1 MQARF
6 PRRIDALAQVFEF
19 TEAFCGQHAAI
30 THDCALALDFAV
42 EELFTNLVKYQPGEA
57 PVEIELRL
65 EDATQ
70 GQKGAAARIARVTIT
85 GPESQPFDPR
95 GAPDA
100 VIDRPALE
108 RQPGGLGL
116 HLVRRLVAGL
126 DYRHDPQTGIGCTR
140 LSIALPPDE
149 RGHD

>member
-1 MQARF
+1 MQASF
-6 PRRIDALAQVFEF
+6 PRRIEALAQVFEL
-19 TEAFCGQHAAI
+19 TEAFCVQHDAI

-57 PVEIELRL
+57 PIEIELRL
-65 EDATQ
+65 EDGTQ
-70 GQKGAAARIARVTIT
+70 DQMGVVTRVAHLTIT

-95 GAPDA
+95 WAPDA
-100 VIDRPALE
+100 AVDRPALE

-126 DYRHDPQTGIGCTR
+126 DYRHDPHTGIGCTR
-140 LSIALPPDE
+140 VRIALPPAE
-149 RGHD
+149 HGHG

>member
-1 MQARF
+1 MHATF
-6 PRRIDALAQVFEF
+6 PRRIEALAQVFEF
-19 TEAFCGQHAAI
+19 TEAFCAQHAEI

-57 PVEIELRL
+57 PVEIALCLEEGPQGRPGAGLR
-65 EDATQ
+65 
-70 GQKGAAARIARVTIT
+70 AAQVTIT
-85 GPESQPFDPR
+85 GPESHPFDPR
-95 GAPDA
+95 GAPEA
-100 VIDRPALE
+100 AIDCPALE

-140 LSIALPPDE
+140 LRIALPPA
-149 RGHD
+149 GHGHH

>member
-1 MQARF
+1 MHATF
-6 PRRIDALAQVFEF
+6 PRRIEALAQVFEF
-19 TEAFCGQHAAI
+19 TEAFCAQHGQI

-65 EDATQ
+65 EHGPHADTEAATP
-70 GQKGAAARIARVTIT
+70 AAHVTIT
-85 GPESQPFDPR
+85 GPESRPFDPR

-100 VIDRPALE
+100 AVDRPALE

-140 LSIALPPDE
+140 LRIALPPDGD
-149 RGHD
+149 GHD

>member
-6 PRRIDALAQVFEF
+6 PRRIEALAQVFEF
-19 TEAFCGQHAAI
+19 TEAFCVQHAAI

-57 PVEIELRL
+57 PVQIELSL
-65 EDATQ
+65 EDGTR
-70 GQKGAAARIARVTIT
+70 GPDGAATPVAHVTIT
-85 GPESQPFDPR
+85 GPESKPFDPR

-100 VIDRPALE
+100 AIDRPALD

-140 LSIALPPDE
+140 LSIALPPVE
-149 RGHD
+149 HGHD